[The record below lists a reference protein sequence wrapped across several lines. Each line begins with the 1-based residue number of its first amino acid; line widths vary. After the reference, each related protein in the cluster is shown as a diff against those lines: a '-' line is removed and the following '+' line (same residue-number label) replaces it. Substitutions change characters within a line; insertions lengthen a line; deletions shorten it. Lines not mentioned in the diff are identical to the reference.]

1 MTTAAQKTPRSTDR
15 SPTPVVRGTGG
26 GPSQTR
32 AAGPRPTGRHS
43 GAVGGSVSP
52 ERVLDREVRVRK
64 DAAVADDRPARSRH
78 RAERSRSEEPVPDDE
93 LMRVIYREHAG
104 PLLAYVLRL
113 VAGDRHRA
121 EDVVQETLVRAWRN
135 VHRLNRATGSVR
147 PWLVTVARRIVID
160 GHRSRQARPQEVD
173 PAPLEVMPAEDEID
187 KALWLMTL
195 SDALGDL
202 SDAHREVLVETYFKG
217 RTVNEAAETL
227 GIPSGTVRSRVFY
240 ALRSMKLALEERGV
254 RA

>member
-1 MTTAAQKTPRSTDR
+1 M
-15 SPTPVVRGTGG
+15 
-26 GPSQTR
+26 
-32 AAGPRPTGRHS
+32 
-43 GAVGGSVSP
+43 
-52 ERVLDREVRVRK
+52 RK
-64 DAAVADDRPARSRH
+64 DAAVVEHRPSGTHRH
-78 RAERSRSEEPVPDDE
+78 RAPKNPSGGGEMPDEE
-93 LMRVIYREHAG
+93 LMRALYREHAG
-104 PLLAYVLRL
+104 PLLGYVLRL

-135 VHRLNRATGSVR
+135 AEQLGRATGSVR

-173 PAPLEVMPAEDEID
+173 PAPLELMPAEDEID
-187 KALWLMTL
+187 KALSLMTL

-202 SDAHREVLVETYFKG
+202 SDAHREALVETYFKG
-217 RTVNEAAETL
+217 RTVNEAAAKL

-254 RA
+254 TA

>member
-1 MTTAAQKTPRSTDR
+1 MWPGIDGELPPQQGPEAPKKILKLFWPALSEPFAA
-15 SPTPVVRGTGG
+15 PVVKGDKQPAEKQG
-26 GPSQTR
+26 
-32 AAGPRPTGRHS
+32 
-43 GAVGGSVSP
+43 
-52 ERVLDREVRVRK
+52 LDREVQVRK
-64 DAAVADDRPARSRH
+64 DAAVADDRPQRARH
-78 RAERSRSEEPVPDDE
+78 RNDKARDTSMPDEE
-93 LMRVIYREHAG
+93 LMRALYREHAG

-113 VAGDRHRA
+113 VAGDRQRA
-121 EDVVQETLVRAWRN
+121 EDVVQETLIRAWKN
-135 VHRLNRATGSVR
+135 AGQLNRATGSVR

-173 PAPLEVMPAEDEID
+173 PSPLEVMPAEDEID

-195 SDALGDL
+195 SDALDDL
-202 SDAHREVLVETYFKG
+202 TPAHREVLVETYFKG

-254 RA
+254 SA